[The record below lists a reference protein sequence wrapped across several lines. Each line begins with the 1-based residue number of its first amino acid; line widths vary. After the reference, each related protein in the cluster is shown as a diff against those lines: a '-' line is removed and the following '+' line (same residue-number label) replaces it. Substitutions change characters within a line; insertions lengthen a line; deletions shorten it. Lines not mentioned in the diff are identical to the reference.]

1 MKMIPIEI
9 CKRQLKNPYYVT
21 DTGEIYTEIYQRFLS
36 KTLDRDG
43 YQKVCLV
50 STDNKRHR
58 YSVHRLVL
66 ENFYPVANMHQLQVN
81 HIDGDKTN
89 NALSNLEWCTC
100 QDNITHAVRNNL
112 RHSQIG
118 EKNNG
123 AKVSEQDVL
132 NMIDMYLNQGINGV
146 AISRL
151 YGLSD
156 DYFGT
161 IKRKLNWTHLTKDID
176 FNRRFND

>member
-1 MKMIPIEI
+1 MKMIPISV
-9 CKRQLKNPYYVT
+9 CKRPLKYPYCVT
-21 DTGEIYTEIYQRFLS
+21 DTGEIFTSVYQRFLS
-36 KTLDRDG
+36 KTLDKDG
-43 YQKVCLV
+43 YEKVCLV

-66 ENFYPVANMHQLQVN
+66 ENFAPVDGMANLQVN

-89 NALSNLEWCTC
+89 NCLANLEWCTC
-100 QDNITHAVRNNL
+100 KDNIAHAMVNNL

-123 AKVSEQDVL
+123 SKVSEQDVL
-132 NMIDMYLNQGINGV
+132 KMIDLYLHEGMNGV
-146 AISRL
+146 EISRL

-156 DYFGT
+156 DFFGT
-161 IKRKLNWTHLTKDID
+161 IKRKINWTHLTVDID